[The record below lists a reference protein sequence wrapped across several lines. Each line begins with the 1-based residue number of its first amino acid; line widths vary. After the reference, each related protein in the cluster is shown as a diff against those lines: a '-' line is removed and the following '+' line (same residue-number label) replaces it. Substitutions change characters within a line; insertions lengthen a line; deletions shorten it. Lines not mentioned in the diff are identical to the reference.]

1 MRFPPRWEGAG
12 QEGELSPQPPG
23 GDAAPRAGPAGP
35 RPLRLPPPPPPAGQH
50 RAPGMVPLV
59 PVLPLKTGTLFP
71 EWPQSTA
78 RLLLLPSK
86 NLSL

>member
-35 RPLRLPPPPPPAGQH
+35 RPSASRRP
-50 RAPGMVPLV
+50 APGSGHGPACPGFASENRHVVSRVAPEHRSLV
-59 PVLPLKTGTLFP
+59 AAAF
-71 EWPQSTA
+71 
-78 RLLLLPSK
+78 
-86 NLSL
+86 